1 MELPVTHSVC
11 AEVQKKGALWRKR
24 EAIGKMPRRLRKWK
38 GLEIHAAEIRLARAH
53 MLAGIPPKMSD
64 FMESLKGKS
73 GVMLYA
79 QFGELKYKRRN
90 RAFRRR
96 GIMEIRRNISGIHRR
111 MA

>member
-1 MELPVTHSVC
+1 MELQVTHSVC
-11 AEVQKKGALWRKR
+11 AEVQKKGALGRKR
-24 EAIGKMPRRLRKWK
+24 EAIGKNAEAAARME
-38 GLEIHAAEIRLARAH
+38 GLEIHAAEIRPERAH